1 MNASHGRDAV
11 ASTVPSAVIR
21 LPVESI
27 LLPVLRTVSDGAGD
41 GAIAA
46 LIAVMGT
53 NEAKA
58 FGAKGITGSRLQS
71 TRKIAAEYAKARRNW
86 FDSLD
91 AAVIAERGGKK
102 GMMLSVVTPYA
113 RYVES
118 YVKMSGSFSYLITN
132 LKTVTAYGME
142 NRPICEI
149 PTDSIWDTT
158 MGCRAI
164 CVSCCHACRPDRTG
178 SGSRRSPSPAIS
190 SALFFPRAGS
200 SASSCASASMRR
212 IAAAHM

>member
-58 FGAKGITGSRLQS
+58 FGAKGIIGSRLQS
-71 TRKIAAEYAKARRNW
+71 TRKIAAEYAKARRDG
-86 FDSLD
+86 FDSPD
-91 AAVIAERGGKK
+91 AEGIAELGGK
-102 GMMLSVVTPYA
+102 MMRMASIIGNPY
-113 RYVES
+113 V
-118 YVKMSGSFSYLITN
+118 
-132 LKTVTAYGME
+132 
-142 NRPICEI
+142 
-149 PTDSIWDTT
+149 
-158 MGCRAI
+158 
-164 CVSCCHACRPDRTG
+164 
-178 SGSRRSPSPAIS
+178 
-190 SALFFPRAGS
+190 
-200 SASSCASASMRR
+200 
-212 IAAAHM
+212 